1 MTVSQQRAAT
11 ENALLEQYFGKV
23 YWFVDHTTVCVEVGL
38 ATNSGARYA
47 VRLVLPNDYP
57 DRLPEALITHPL
69 GLTNYVGDDLAELG
83 PSLEMHLLTQ
93 NGPHASICHYHPA
106 RWAADM
112 TLYKV
117 VMKARIWLEAYEMHA
132 RTGKPL
138 DSYLK
143 HMTGT
148 P

>member
-1 MTVSQQRAAT
+1 MTISQQRAAT

-23 YWFVDHTTVCVEVGL
+23 YWFGDHTTVCAEVGL
-38 ATNSGARYA
+38 VTNSGTQYA
-47 VRLVLPNDYP
+47 VRLMLPDEYP
-57 DRLPEALITHPL
+57 DRLPEALITHPR
-69 GLTNYVGDDLAELG
+69 GLTNYRGRDLADIG
-83 PSLEMHLLTQ
+83 SSPEMHLLPSR
-93 NGPHASICHYHPA
+93 GPYASICHYHPA